1 MIACRRWIGKLDR
14 ARRSAVG
21 PIKERRFDMK
31 TFNVITLSL
40 GGAIAALYV
49 VLTLVAQAFGL
60 ASGAIQV
67 RLSEALTILPCFTAA
82 AVPGLTV
89 GCVLAN
95 LITGC
100 AMWDVVFGSLATLLG
115 AVGTWLLRKKPM
127 IAWIPPVISN
137 AVIVPIVLQKVYG
150 VPDAWW
156 YLVLTVGAGEIIAC
170 GVLGMLLYHPLKRVH
185 QLFASIV

>member
-1 MIACRRWIGKLDR
+1 MKK
-14 ARRSAVG
+14 RS
-21 PIKERRFDMK
+21 
-31 TFNVITLSL
+31 FNVKTLCM

-95 LITGC
+95 LLTGC
-100 AMWDVVFGSLATLLG
+100 AMWDVVFGSLATLIG
-115 AVGTWLLRKKPM
+115 AAGTLLLRKKPM
-127 IAWIPPVISN
+127 IAWIPPVLSN
-137 AVIVPIVLQKVYG
+137 ALIVPAVLQRVYG
-150 VPDAWW
+150 VPDSFW
-156 YLVLTVGAGEIIAC
+156 YLMLTVGAGEVIAC
-170 GVLGMLLYHPLKRVH
+170 GILGLLLYKALAKTPKM
-185 QLFASIV
+185 F